1 MRFISARI
9 AVTAWHRRRRVK
21 AYHRSP
27 RRHGR
32 WHAHYKTS
40 RTSQKI
46 VCDSRPIS
54 LDGDRTE
61 LTRVGPC
68 HFVRI
73 SGSHNDI
80 ALDIIPAGTIEI
92 TGAHNDVSWR
102 LTEAGSPS

>member
-9 AVTAWHRRRRVK
+9 AVICLASAAGCQSVPPQPPVVTEDGMLLI
-21 AYHRSP
+21 SL
-27 RRHGR
+27 
-32 WHAHYKTS
+32 

-46 VCDSRPIS
+46 VCDNRPIS

-61 LTRVGPC
+61 LTLVGPC

-80 ALDIIPAGTIEI
+80 ALDIIPAGTM
-92 TGAHNDVSWR
+92 R
-102 LTEAGSPS
+102 SPARTTM